1 MPGGKGIPGVS
12 VPFQVLVIPLCLGLS
27 FARFRVLALVFAFLI
42 PFSFLFLHV
51 LLEAFFLHV
60 LLEAFF
66 LHVLLEASSLH
77 AHFPIAF
84 LARGGAARLPA
95 SLSNFQVPIWRL

>member
-12 VPFQVLVIPLCLGLS
+12 VPFQVLVIPLWLELS
-27 FARFRVLALVFAFLI
+27 FARFRVLALVFAYLI
-42 PFSFLFLHV
+42 PFPFL
-51 LLEAFFLHV
+51 FLHV

-95 SLSNFQVPIWRL
+95 SLSNFQVPIWRFHASSMIET